1 MLINCLKSHLKPKK
15 EVFPDLYPQIKLR
28 VRLQQLSQIYLS
40 NFIDEVKDVS
50 KQNNFNTEIIIISLY
65 TLLKSDIMAP
75 RL

>member
-1 MLINCLKSHLKPKK
+1 M
-15 EVFPDLYPQIKLR
+15 Y
-28 VRLQQLSQIYLS
+28 YLS